1 MIRLIKIIGL
11 IFITLF
17 VISLILFL
25 FGQKS
30 YYEFSNYIKSI
41 KKNQINVQITPDE
54 ALRRYFSFY
63 ENLEKTPIYSGEMVL
78 HTDESTTINFYL
90 KKGGIFNILLV
101 YKIDSNTTNNGSL
114 EISKE
119 GEESFIGLLDN
130 YAYYD
135 KSQLILDRYGN
146 EVVPE
151 QYRVDIA
158 LYSVLKDA
166 KRIISK
172 PLTFEFVSGNNKIVL
187 KNLKSDITIKSIYL
201 LKQEELL
208 NYEDYIKNYDNYS
221 TKDLMIEAEDLIL
234 KSDFTSSIGNEQ
246 TPEITPFEI
255 TKKRLNNILEDTFS
269 SSGQKLIWIFNIDE
283 PGLYKIAF
291 RYKQTINKGI
301 PSFRNI
307 KIDGKIPFKE
317 FEFYPFYYTGYKW
330 TTVTLSDG
338 VKPYFVYLDKGL
350 HFLTLEVATGP
361 FEKYI
366 QFLQESVRKLQ
377 DIGLD
382 IRKLIGN
389 NFDPNRTWNIE
400 KYMPNVVSDLENLA
414 DVLED
419 KYTSLLEIL
428 GEQGRASISDMIVAA
443 ELIREIIKEPE
454 RIPFYLDVLSEGAA
468 SIAQRLS
475 NLSLNLKKQPLGI
488 DKIFIYSND
497 RFVENSQS
505 KFLINSYA
513 ELYKLF
519 LSFTNKN
526 EYYSVYEK
534 SSDDE
539 LSVWVNRPVQYV
551 ETLQYLIDSDF
562 TRKYGIKVK
571 LSIMQNEQKLIL
583 ASAAG
588 NTPDVAL
595 GISSWIPFDLA
606 IRGALYPL
614 SNFPDFVD
622 TLKDDYN
629 LETLLPYVLENKIYG
644 VTEAQNFYVLFY
656 RKDILEKLDI
666 PIPQTWED
674 VKKIL
679 PEIQRRGMNFFIPMC
694 EQTTKFFNTTAPFIF
709 QAGGRIYTK
718 DGLKAAIGEEKAVK
732 GFELMTELFSIY
744 GLPEQV
750 ASFYNSFRYGLIPIG
765 VADFANYILL
775 SNAADEIYGLWDIA
789 PSPGIINEKNENVR
803 YQVASDR
810 ADVIF
815 KNSNKKEQAWT
826 FLKWWLSKE
835 TQVKYARMLV
845 NRYGP
850 EYMFNTA
857 NISAFNEL
865 DYFPENHKKVILEQW
880 RWIKEVQRHP
890 GGYMTEREVSN
901 IWNAVVIEGKSLRPT
916 IDRAEI
922 LINRELER
930 KLAEFGYI
938 KNGKIIKKFPI
949 YDSIYELL
957 RGGLNEE
964 N

>member
-1 MIRLIKIIGL
+1 VSKLIKIIGFTFL
-11 IFITLF
+11 SAFLTALVIF
-17 VISLILFL
+17 FL
-25 FGQKS
+25 GKNSYQKFF
-30 YYEFSNYIKSI
+30 EYIHTI
-41 KKNQINVQITPDE
+41 KENQVNIKNAPEDV
-54 ALRRYFSFY
+54 LRHYFSFF
-63 ENLEKTPIYSGEMVL
+63 ENMKKIPIFTGNFILY
-78 HTDESTTINFYL
+78 TDESTTVEFNL
-90 KKGGIFNILLV
+90 KNEGRYNILII
-101 YKIDSNTTNNGSL
+101 YTINTNTTNNGSL
-114 EISKE
+114 EISD
-119 GEESFIGLLDN
+119 GSGGNFLALLDN

-135 KSQLILDRYGN
+135 KSEVILDRYGN

-151 QYRVDIA
+151 QYRVNID
-158 LYSVLKDA
+158 LYSILEDA
-166 KRIISK
+166 KRIESE
-172 PLTFEFVSGNNKIVL
+172 PLIFEFKKGRNSLNL
-187 KNLKSDITIKSIYL
+187 KNLKSDITIKGIYL
-201 LKQEELL
+201 IEPKKLIGYDE
-208 NYEDYIKNYDNYS
+208 YIKKFSNFSQDN
-221 TKDLMIEAEDLIL
+221 LMIEAEDLVL

-246 TPEITPFEI
+246 TPEITPYEI
-255 TKKRLNNILEDTFS
+255 TKKRLNNILEETFS
-269 SSGQKLIWIFNIDE
+269 SSGQKIMWVFNIE
-283 PGLYKIAF
+283 NPGLYKIAF
-291 RYKQTINKGI
+291 RYKQTVNKGI
-301 PSFRNI
+301 PSYRSI
-307 KIDGKIPFKE
+307 KIDGEIPFKE
-317 FEFYPFYYTGYKW
+317 LEFYPFNYTGYKW
-330 TTVTLSDG
+330 TTETLSNNS
-338 VKPYFVYLDKGL
+338 KPYYIYLDKGL
-350 HFLTLEVATGP
+350 HVLTLEVVTGP
-361 FEKYI
+361 FEEYI
-366 QFLQESVRKLQ
+366 KFLQQSVRKIQ

-400 KYMPNVVSDLENLA
+400 KYMPNVVSDLKNLS
-414 DVLED
+414 DELEEEY
-419 KYTSLLEIL
+419 KSLLEIL
-428 GEQGRASISDMIVAA
+428 GEQGRASISDMMVAA
-443 ELIREIIKEPE
+443 DLIREIIKEPE
-454 RIPFYLDVLSEGAA
+454 RLPFYLDVLSEGAA

-475 NLSLNLKKQPLGI
+475 NLSLTLKEQPLGL

-497 RFVENSQS
+497 DFVQS
-505 KFLINSYA
+505 SESRFLINSYA

-534 SSDDE
+534 TSEDE

-588 NTPDVAL
+588 NTPDIAL

-614 SNFPDFVD
+614 SAFPDFVD
-622 TLKDDYN
+622 TLKNDYN
-629 LETLLPYVLENKIYG
+629 LETLLPYILEDKIYG
-644 VTEAQNFYVLFY
+644 VTETQNFYILFY
-656 RKDILEKLDI
+656 RKDILEKLDV

-679 PEIQRRGMNFFIPMC
+679 PELQRRGMNFFIPMC

-709 QAGGRIYTK
+709 QTGGRIYSK
-718 DGLKAAIGEEKAVK
+718 DGLKTAIGEEKAVK
-732 GFELMTELFSIY
+732 GFELMTDLFSIY

-789 PSPGIINEKNENVR
+789 PSPGVRNEKGEIVR

-815 KNSNKKEQAWT
+815 QNSDKKQQAWT

-857 NISAFNEL
+857 NISAFKEL

-880 RWIKEVQRHP
+880 NWIKEVQRHP

-901 IWNAVVIEGKSLRPT
+901 VWNAVVIEGKSLRPT

-922 LINRELER
+922 VINRELER
-930 KLAEFGYI
+930 KLTEFGYI
-938 KNGKIIKKFPI
+938 KDGKVVKEFPM
-949 YDSIYELL
+949 YDSIYDFFK
-957 RGGLNEE
+957 RWSK
-964 N
+964 

>member
-1 MIRLIKIIGL
+1 MSKLIKIIGL
-11 IFITLF
+11 TFLSAFLTALVIF
-17 VISLILFL
+17 FL
-25 FGQKS
+25 GKNSYQKFF
-30 YYEFSNYIKSI
+30 EYIHTI
-41 KKNQINVQITPDE
+41 KENQVNIKNAPEDV
-54 ALRRYFSFY
+54 LRHYFSFF
-63 ENLEKTPIYSGEMVL
+63 ENMKKIPIFTGNFILY
-78 HTDESTTINFYL
+78 TDESTTVEFNL
-90 KKGGIFNILLV
+90 KNEGRYNILII
-101 YKIDSNTTNNGSL
+101 YTINTNTTNNGSL
-114 EISKE
+114 EISD
-119 GEESFIGLLDN
+119 GSGGNFLALLDN

-135 KSQLILDRYGN
+135 KSEVILDRYGN

-151 QYRVDIA
+151 QYRVNID
-158 LYSVLKDA
+158 LYSILEDA
-166 KRIISK
+166 KRIESE
-172 PLTFEFVSGNNKIVL
+172 PLIFEFKKGRNSLNL
-187 KNLKSDITIKSIYL
+187 KNLKSDITIKGIYL
-201 LKQEELL
+201 IEPKKLIGYDE
-208 NYEDYIKNYDNYS
+208 YIKKFSNFSQDN
-221 TKDLMIEAEDLIL
+221 LMIEAEDLVL

-246 TPEITPFEI
+246 TPEITPYEI
-255 TKKRLNNILEDTFS
+255 TKKRLNNILEETFS
-269 SSGQKLIWIFNIDE
+269 SSGQKIMWVFNIE
-283 PGLYKIAF
+283 NPGLYKIAF
-291 RYKQTINKGI
+291 RYKQTVNKGI
-301 PSFRNI
+301 PSYRSI
-307 KIDGKIPFKE
+307 KIDGEIPFKE
-317 FEFYPFYYTGYKW
+317 LEFYPFNYTGYKW
-330 TTVTLSDG
+330 TTETLSNNS
-338 VKPYFVYLDKGL
+338 KPYYIYLDKGL
-350 HFLTLEVATGP
+350 HVLTLEVVTGP
-361 FEKYI
+361 FEEYI
-366 QFLQESVRKLQ
+366 KFLQQSVRKIQ

-400 KYMPNVVSDLENLA
+400 KYMPNVVSDLKNLS
-414 DVLED
+414 DELEEEY
-419 KYTSLLEIL
+419 KSLLEIL
-428 GEQGRASISDMIVAA
+428 GEQGRASISDMMVAA
-443 ELIREIIKEPE
+443 DLIREIIKEPE
-454 RIPFYLDVLSEGAA
+454 RLPFYLDVLSEGAA

-475 NLSLNLKKQPLGI
+475 NLSLTLKEQPLGL

-497 RFVENSQS
+497 DFVQS
-505 KFLINSYA
+505 SESRFLINSYA

-534 SSDDE
+534 TSEDE

-588 NTPDVAL
+588 NTPDIAL

-614 SNFPDFVD
+614 SAFPDFVD
-622 TLKDDYN
+622 TLKNDYN
-629 LETLLPYVLENKIYG
+629 LETLLPYILEDKIYG
-644 VTEAQNFYVLFY
+644 VTETQNFYILFY
-656 RKDILEKLDI
+656 RKDILEKLDV

-679 PEIQRRGMNFFIPMC
+679 PELQRRGMNFFIPMC

-709 QAGGRIYTK
+709 QTGGRIYSK
-718 DGLKAAIGEEKAVK
+718 DGLKTAIGEEKAVK
-732 GFELMTELFSIY
+732 GFELMTDLFSIY

-789 PSPGIINEKNENVR
+789 PSPGVRNEKGEIVR

-815 KNSNKKEQAWT
+815 QNSDKKQQAWT

-857 NISAFNEL
+857 NISAFKEL

-880 RWIKEVQRHP
+880 NWIKEVQRHP

-901 IWNAVVIEGKSLRPT
+901 VWNAVVIEGKSLRPT

-922 LINRELER
+922 VINRELER
-930 KLAEFGYI
+930 KLTEFGYI
-938 KNGKIIKKFPI
+938 KDGKVVKEFPM
-949 YDSIYELL
+949 YDSIYDFFK
-957 RGGLNEE
+957 RWSK
-964 N
+964 

>member
-330 TTVTLSDG
+330 
-338 VKPYFVYLDKGL
+338 P
-350 HFLTLEVATGP
+350 
-361 FEKYI
+361 
-366 QFLQESVRKLQ
+366 
-377 DIGLD
+377 
-382 IRKLIGN
+382 
-389 NFDPNRTWNIE
+389 
-400 KYMPNVVSDLENLA
+400 
-414 DVLED
+414 
-419 KYTSLLEIL
+419 
-428 GEQGRASISDMIVAA
+428 
-443 ELIREIIKEPE
+443 
-454 RIPFYLDVLSEGAA
+454 
-468 SIAQRLS
+468 
-475 NLSLNLKKQPLGI
+475 
-488 DKIFIYSND
+488 
-497 RFVENSQS
+497 
-505 KFLINSYA
+505 
-513 ELYKLF
+513 
-519 LSFTNKN
+519 
-526 EYYSVYEK
+526 
-534 SSDDE
+534 
-539 LSVWVNRPVQYV
+539 
-551 ETLQYLIDSDF
+551 
-562 TRKYGIKVK
+562 
-571 LSIMQNEQKLIL
+571 
-583 ASAAG
+583 
-588 NTPDVAL
+588 
-595 GISSWIPFDLA
+595 
-606 IRGALYPL
+606 
-614 SNFPDFVD
+614 
-622 TLKDDYN
+622 KDHS
-629 LETLLPYVLENKIYG
+629 T
-644 VTEAQNFYVLFY
+644 
-656 RKDILEKLDI
+656 
-666 PIPQTWED
+666 
-674 VKKIL
+674 
-679 PEIQRRGMNFFIPMC
+679 
-694 EQTTKFFNTTAPFIF
+694 
-709 QAGGRIYTK
+709 
-718 DGLKAAIGEEKAVK
+718 
-732 GFELMTELFSIY
+732 
-744 GLPEQV
+744 
-750 ASFYNSFRYGLIPIG
+750 
-765 VADFANYILL
+765 
-775 SNAADEIYGLWDIA
+775 
-789 PSPGIINEKNENVR
+789 
-803 YQVASDR
+803 
-810 ADVIF
+810 
-815 KNSNKKEQAWT
+815 
-826 FLKWWLSKE
+826 
-835 TQVKYARMLV
+835 
-845 NRYGP
+845 
-850 EYMFNTA
+850 
-857 NISAFNEL
+857 
-865 DYFPENHKKVILEQW
+865 
-880 RWIKEVQRHP
+880 
-890 GGYMTEREVSN
+890 
-901 IWNAVVIEGKSLRPT
+901 
-916 IDRAEI
+916 
-922 LINRELER
+922 
-930 KLAEFGYI
+930 
-938 KNGKIIKKFPI
+938 
-949 YDSIYELL
+949 
-957 RGGLNEE
+957 
-964 N
+964 

>member
-1 MIRLIKIIGL
+1 MIRLIKIVGYSFL
-11 IFITLF
+11 VVFLVALVIFFLGKNSYQRFSEYINEIKEKQ
-17 VISLILFL
+17 VNIL
-25 FGQKS
+25 S
-30 YYEFSNYIKSI
+30 
-41 KKNQINVQITPDE
+41 TPEDV
-54 ALRRYFSFY
+54 LRHYFSYF
-63 ENLEKTPIYSGEMVL
+63 ESFEKIPVYSGEFVL
-78 HTDESTTINFYL
+78 HTDESTSIDFDLSEEGY
-90 KKGGIFNILLV
+90 FNILMV
-101 YKIDSNTTNNGSL
+101 YRINTNTTNNGSL
-114 EISKE
+114 EISKD
-119 GEESFIGLLDN
+119 GENNFLALLDN

-135 KSQLILDRYGN
+135 RSEVILDRYGN

-151 QYRVDIA
+151 QYRVNIN
-158 LYSVLKDA
+158 LYSILEDA
-166 KRIISK
+166 KRLEAS
-172 PLTFEFVSGNNKIVL
+172 PLIFKFEKGKNLLIL
-187 KNLKSDITIKSIYL
+187 KNLKSDITIKEIYL
-201 LKQEELL
+201 VRPQEIVS
-208 NYEDYIKNYDNYS
+208 YEEYIKRYKDYS

-246 TPEITPFEI
+246 TPEITPYEI
-255 TKKRLNNILEDTFS
+255 TKKRLNNVLEDTFS
-269 SSGQKLIWIFNIDE
+269 LSNQKIMWVFNIE
-283 PGLYKIAF
+283 SPGLYKIAF

-301 PSFRNI
+301 PSYRTI
-307 KIDGKIPFKE
+307 KIDGKVPFKE
-317 FEFYPFYYTGYKW
+317 LEFYPFLYTGYKW
-330 TTVTLSDG
+330 STETLSNG
-338 VKPYFVYLDKGL
+338 TEPYYIYLDKGL
-350 HFLTLEVATGP
+350 HVLSLEVTTGP
-361 FEKYI
+361 FEEYI
-366 QFLQESVRKLQ
+366 KFLQKSVRELQ

-400 KYMPNVVSDLENLA
+400 KYMPNVVSDLENLSNE
-414 DVLED
+414 LEE
-419 KYTSLLEIL
+419 KYKSLLDIL
-428 GEQGRASISDMIVAA
+428 GEQGRATISDMMVAA
-443 ELIREIIKEPE
+443 DLIREIIKEPE
-454 RIPFYLDVLSEGAA
+454 RLPFYLDVLSEGAA
-468 SIAQRLS
+468 SISQRLS
-475 NLSLNLKKQPLGI
+475 NLSLTLKEQPLGL

-497 RFVENSQS
+497 SFVQS
-505 KFLINSYA
+505 SESRFLINSYA
-513 ELYKLF
+513 ELYKLL

-534 SSDDE
+534 TSKDE

-588 NTPDVAL
+588 NTPDIAL

-606 IRGALYPL
+606 IRGAIYPL
-614 SNFPDFVD
+614 SEFPDFID
-622 TLKDDYN
+622 SLKDDYN
-629 LETLLPYVLENKIYG
+629 LETLLPYVLEDKIYG

-656 RKDILEKLDI
+656 RKDILEKLNI

-679 PEIQRRGMNFFIPMC
+679 PELQRRGMNFFIPMS

-709 QAGGRIYTK
+709 QTGGRIYTK
-718 DGLKAAIGEEKAVK
+718 DGLRAAINEEEAVK
-732 GFELMTELFSIY
+732 GFELMTELYSIY

-789 PSPGIINEKNENVR
+789 PSPGVKNEKGEIVR
-803 YQVASDR
+803 YQVSSDR

-815 KNSNKKEQAWT
+815 NNSNKKEQAWT

-857 NISAFNEL
+857 NISAFKEL
-865 DYFPENHKKVILEQW
+865 DYFPENHKRVILEQW
-880 RWIKEVQRHP
+880 KWIKEVQRHP

-938 KNGKIIKKFPI
+938 KDGKVIKEFPM
-949 YDSIYELL
+949 YDSISEFFK
-957 RGGLNEE
+957 RWSK
-964 N
+964 

>member
-1 MIRLIKIIGL
+1 MLKLIKIIGL
-11 IFITLF
+11 TFLIAFLIALVIF
-17 VISLILFL
+17 FL
-25 FGQKS
+25 GKNSYQK
-30 YYEFSNYIKSI
+30 FSEYINKI
-41 KKNQINVQITPDE
+41 KESQVNLKIEPEDV
-54 ALRRYFSFY
+54 LKHYFSHY
-63 ENLEKTPIYSGEMVL
+63 ENMKKIPVFTGNIIL
-78 HTDESTTINFYL
+78 HTDESTTVEFNL
-90 KKGGIFNILLV
+90 KHEGRYNILII
-101 YKIDSNTTNNGSL
+101 YTINTNTTNNGSL
-114 EISKE
+114 EISDSS
-119 GEESFIGLLDN
+119 GGNFLALLDN
-130 YAYYD
+130 YDYYD
-135 KSQLILDRYGN
+135 KSEVILDRYGN

-151 QYRVDIA
+151 QYRVNID
-158 LYSVLKDA
+158 LYSILEDA
-166 KRIISK
+166 KRIESE
-172 PLTFEFVSGNNKIVL
+172 PLIFEFKKGRNSLNL
-187 KNLKSDITIKSIYL
+187 KNLKSDITIKEIYL
-201 LKQEELL
+201 IEPKKLIGYDE
-208 NYEDYIKNYDNYS
+208 YIKKFSNFSRDN
-221 TKDLMIEAEDLIL
+221 LMIEAEDLVL

-246 TPEITPFEI
+246 TPEITPYEI
-255 TKKRLNNILEDTFS
+255 TKKRLNNILEETFS
-269 SSGQKLIWIFNIDE
+269 SLGQKIMWVFNIE
-283 PGLYKIAF
+283 NPGLYKIAF
-291 RYKQTINKGI
+291 RYKQTVNKGI
-301 PSFRNI
+301 PSYRSI
-307 KIDGKIPFKE
+307 KIDGEIPFKE
-317 FEFYPFYYTGYKW
+317 LEFYPFNYTGYKW
-330 TTVTLSDG
+330 TTETLSNNS
-338 VKPYFVYLDKGL
+338 KPYYIYLDKGL
-350 HFLTLEVATGP
+350 HVLTLEVVTGP
-361 FEKYI
+361 FEEYI
-366 QFLQESVRKLQ
+366 KFLQQSVRKLQ

-400 KYMPNVVSDLENLA
+400 KYMPNVVSDLKNLS
-414 DVLED
+414 DELEEEY
-419 KYTSLLEIL
+419 KSLLEML
-428 GEQGRASISDMIVAA
+428 GEQGRASISDMMVAA
-443 ELIREIIKEPE
+443 DLIREIIKEPE
-454 RIPFYLDVLSEGAA
+454 RLPFYLDVLSEGAA
-468 SIAQRLS
+468 STAQRLS
-475 NLSLNLKKQPLGI
+475 NLSLTLKEQPLGL

-497 RFVENSQS
+497 DLVQS
-505 KFLINSYA
+505 SESRFLINSYA

-534 SSDDE
+534 ASEDE

-614 SNFPDFVD
+614 SAFPDFVD
-622 TLKDDYN
+622 TLKNDYN
-629 LETLLPYVLENKIYG
+629 LETLLPYILEDKIYG
-644 VTEAQNFYVLFY
+644 VTETQNFYILFY
-656 RKDILEKLDI
+656 RKDILEKLDV

-679 PEIQRRGMNFFIPMC
+679 PELQRRGMNFFIPMC

-709 QAGGRIYTK
+709 QTGGRIYSK
-718 DGLKAAIGEEKAVK
+718 DGSKTAIGEEKAVK
-732 GFELMTELFSIY
+732 GFELMTDLFSIY

-789 PSPGIINEKNENVR
+789 PSPGVRNEKGEIVR

-815 KNSNKKEQAWT
+815 QNSDKKQQAWT

-857 NISAFNEL
+857 NISAFKEL
-865 DYFPENHKKVILEQW
+865 DYFPENHKKVIIEQW
-880 RWIKEVQRHP
+880 NWIKEVQRHP

-901 IWNAVVIEGKSLRPT
+901 VWNAVVIEGKSLRPT

-922 LINRELER
+922 VINRELER
-930 KLAEFGYI
+930 KLTEFGYI
-938 KNGKIIKKFPI
+938 KDGKVVKKFPM
-949 YDSIYELL
+949 YDSIYDFFK
-957 RGGLNEE
+957 RWSK
-964 N
+964 